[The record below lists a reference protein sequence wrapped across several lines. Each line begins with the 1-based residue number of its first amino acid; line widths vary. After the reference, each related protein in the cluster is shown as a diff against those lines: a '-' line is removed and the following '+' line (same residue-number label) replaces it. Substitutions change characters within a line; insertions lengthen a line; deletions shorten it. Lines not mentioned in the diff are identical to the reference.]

1 MKAMNRT
8 ILAFVTL
15 ALLCVPMALIGQ
27 ALDFSGWAWMGAL
40 VVVMCSPRWL
50 TAKASTA
57 PPAGATRRRRRY
69 GAVQ

>member
-40 VVVMCSPRWL
+40 VVVMVL
-50 TAKASTA
+50 ASLVDREGFYGT
-57 PPAGATRRRRRY
+57 TRRRH
-69 GAVQ
+69 APPS

>member
-8 ILAFVTL
+8 VLAFVTL

-40 VVVMCSPRWL
+40 VVVMVL
-50 TAKASTA
+50 ASLVDREGFYGT
-57 PPAGATRRRRRY
+57 TRRRH
-69 GAVQ
+69 APPS

>member
-8 ILAFVTL
+8 VLAFVTL

-40 VVVMCSPRWL
+40 VVVMVL
-50 TAKASTA
+50 ASLVDREGFYGASRGRHA
-57 PPAGATRRRRRY
+57 PPS
-69 GAVQ
+69 

>member
-1 MKAMNRT
+1 MKPMNRT

-40 VVVMCSPRWL
+40 VVVMVL
-50 TAKASTA
+50 ASLVDREGFYGASHRRHA
-57 PPAGATRRRRRY
+57 PPS
-69 GAVQ
+69 